1 MNTLWALRSV
11 VLLWETPA
19 VEWYYPGLTAGA
31 THAVVNRSTAV
42 GVVERLLSDPDLVA
56 ALSRSAKKVQSELL
70 CADCIADHINY
81 VANLT
86 RERMNYGAVLDDPN
100 RLLALAK
107 RTGAC
112 KNFVRVKVLAR
123 SVNQKFAAA
132 GEGLCEMLER
142 WSRGRA
148 LSEPPSDEFR
158 QRWAPADEFARLHE
172 GHNVSERVEAEL
184 NRSLQFFTAPRSPV
198 ETEERLA
205 EMLSSRA
212 RVSSTSS
219 RISPKQIQVR
229 GGGGE
234 IRDYAVLVLWGD
246 VFMARPYVSREK
258 GAGHGV
264 LLRTAWQRRP
274 YGNVAFLHLEHE
286 SGGDGN
292 CLGGRAERWPTT
304 VIAKRKGYKQCG
316 ILVPNPYFG
325 SGGLDGT
332 CGILD
337 RWQAK
342 ADEVI
347 AKAKKR
353 PLTSRTAK
361 AFWRGDCRLH
371 GKKPC
376 IHEHG
381 NQLRMLG
388 VSLTSRRPDLF
399 DARCKVHRSPYRP
412 PTDFSCVADADRLE
426 LENARRDVLKRPPT
440 TQHVAATKDFSQ
452 WRYVLNLPGR
462 TTGSYSRNLNHLWA
476 SRSVVLLWDTKVVEW
491 YYPALSSGITHAV
504 VNRSSAIAIV
514 SKLNSD
520 PALVTALS
528 HAAKHVHNDFVSA
541 DAIALYLARVATL
554 TRERMG
560 YAAVLDDAKQLLALA
575 QRTGACDHFV
585 RVDVRGYTV
594 KGSRKYAEAGEGLC
608 EVLRR
613 RASVP

>member
-1 MNTLWALRSV
+1 MALVQIDVIIAQGPYNFFVLAQFEHAVGSAIGGPV
-11 VLLWETPA
+11 VGHGGGRMVERTVSPA
-19 VEWYYPGLTAGA
+19 PHAAAEDPSHRYYPALEPGE
-31 THAVVNRSTAV
+31 THAVVNRSTAIA
-42 GVVERLLSDPDLVA
+42 VVERLVSDPELVA
-56 ALSRSAKKVQSELL
+56 ALSRAAKKVQSELL
-70 CADCIADHINY
+70 SADAIAEHLSN

-86 RERMNYGAVLDDPN
+86 RERMGYASILDDPDRVL
-100 RLLALAK
+100 RLAR

-112 KNFVRVKVLAR
+112 DAFVRVKVLTR

-132 GEGLCEMLER
+132 GEGLCAMLDR
-142 WSRGRA
+142 WSRGRVLEA
-148 LSEPPSDEFR
+148 ATEPPLR
-158 QRWAPADEFARLHE
+158 QRWSPADEFARLHE
-172 GHNVSERVEAEL
+172 GHNVTERVEAEL
-184 NRSLQFFTAPRSPV
+184 NRSLQFFTAPRSPE
-198 ETEERLA
+198 ETHERLA

-219 RISPKQIQVR
+219 RISPKQVEVR

-234 IRDYAVLVLWGD
+234 IRDYAVLVLWGE

-264 LLRTAWQRRP
+264 LLRTAWQRRS

-337 RWQAK
+337 RWAAK
-342 ADEVI
+342 AEEVI

-353 PLTSRTAK
+353 PLTTRTAK

-388 VSLTSRRPDLF
+388 VSLTARRPDLF
-399 DARCKVHRSPYRP
+399 DARCRVHRSPYRP
-412 PTDFSCVADADRLE
+412 PQDFSCAADADE
-426 LENARRDVLKRPPT
+426 LEDARRDVLKKPPT

-491 YYPALSSGITHAV
+491 CATASTSSEPPTCHNAGTIR
-504 VNRSSAIAIV
+504 RS
-514 SKLNSD
+514 
-520 PALVTALS
+520 
-528 HAAKHVHNDFVSA
+528 
-541 DAIALYLARVATL
+541 R
-554 TRERMG
+554 RE
-560 YAAVLDDAKQLLALA
+560 
-575 QRTGACDHFV
+575 
-585 RVDVRGYTV
+585 
-594 KGSRKYAEAGEGLC
+594 
-608 EVLRR
+608 
-613 RASVP
+613 